1 MEQKKHGS
9 LKLRQN
15 PLSRPEVQ
23 LEQLNEFSPPI
34 QALPKFHEKLKSSQR
49 FPLKPARLDIFQL
62 NLGKMCNQT
71 CKHCH
76 VDAGPDRKEIM
87 PREVMEQVL
96 KAIRTS
102 TAHTVDLTGG
112 APEMHPH
119 FRELVEELS
128 KLNKKIIVRCNL
140 TIIMANAKYADL
152 PEFYKKHNVHIASSL
167 PYYDKTKTDRQRG
180 DGVFQDSIAALQ
192 KLNAIGYGQ
201 EGSPYQLDLVYNPS
215 GAFLPGAQAS
225 LEHDFKVELRKL
237 FGIEFNRL
245 FTITNMPIS
254 RFLEFLIQSE
264 NYESY
269 MEKLVQAYNPQAVDG
284 VMCKN
289 TISVGWDGFIYDCDF
304 NQMLDLKLARPE
316 YQHIRDYNEEKVQQR
331 NIIVNQHCFGCSAG
345 SGSSCGGTTT

>member
-1 MEQKKHGS
+1 MEKNHGS

-15 PLSRPEVQ
+15 PLALPQVQ
-23 LEQLNEFSPPI
+23 LEQLNTFSPAI
-34 QALPKFHEKLKSSQR
+34 QELPKFNEKLKAAKQ
-49 FPLKPARLDIFQL
+49 FPLRPARLEIFQV

-87 PREVMEQVL
+87 PKDVMDQVL
-96 KAIRTS
+96 NAIKNS
-102 TAHTVDLTGG
+102 SAHTVDITGG

-119 FRELVEELS
+119 FREFVEALS
-128 KLNKKIIVRCNL
+128 GLGKKIIVRCNL
-140 TIIMANAKYADL
+140 TIIMANQKYADL

-180 DGVFQDSIAALQ
+180 DGVFQDSITALK
-192 KLNAIGYGQ
+192 KLNAVGYGK

-215 GAFLPGAQAS
+215 GAFLPAAQAS
-225 LEHDFKVELRKL
+225 LERDFKIELKKL
-237 FGIEFNRL
+237 FDIEFNNL

-264 NYESY
+264 NYEGY
-269 MEKLVQAYNPQAVDG
+269 MEKLVQAFNPQAVLG

-289 TISVGWDGFIYDCDF
+289 TLSVSWDGHLYDCDF
-304 NQMLDLKLARPE
+304 NQMLDLKVANSQRN
-316 YQHIRDYNEEKVQQR
+316 HIRDYNESALQDRSIV
-331 NIIVNQHCFGCSAG
+331 VNQHCYGCTAG
-345 SGSSCGGTTT
+345 SGSSCGGATA